1 MIFMFGD
8 DSVYKAHYEDWKQVL
23 PKIKVP
29 TRNEYGRATIAQV
42 QHRVDTIKKI
52 IKDYELSHSQ

>member
-1 MIFMFGD
+1 MFGD
-8 DSVYKAHYEDWKQVL
+8 ESVYKAHYEDWKQVL
-23 PKIKVP
+23 TKIKVP

-52 IKDYELSHSQ
+52 IKDYELSHQ